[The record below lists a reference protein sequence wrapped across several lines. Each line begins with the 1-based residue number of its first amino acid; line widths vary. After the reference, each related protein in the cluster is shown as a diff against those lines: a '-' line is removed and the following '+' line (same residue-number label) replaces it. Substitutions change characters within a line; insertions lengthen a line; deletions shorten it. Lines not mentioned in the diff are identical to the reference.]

1 MKFIKFSFNLAK
13 SDHVTNTTFLK
24 NGVKSCATIVDQ
36 DNKINSTLKNKGKKN
51 LNVVCEDTYDLPT
64 FSHIE
69 SLREVHFSM
78 NDDTLIRFITR
89 KISS

>member
-1 MKFIKFSFNLAK
+1 MEFIKFSFNLAK

-36 DNKINSTLKNKGKKN
+36 DNKINSTLKNKGNKK

>member
-1 MKFIKFSFNLAK
+1 MAK

-36 DNKINSTLKNKGKKN
+36 DNKINSTLKNKGNKK